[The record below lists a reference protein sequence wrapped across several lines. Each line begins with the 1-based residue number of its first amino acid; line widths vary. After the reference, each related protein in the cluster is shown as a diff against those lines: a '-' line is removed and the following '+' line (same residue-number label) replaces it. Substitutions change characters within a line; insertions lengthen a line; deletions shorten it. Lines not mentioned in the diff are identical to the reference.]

1 MLRRIWALL
10 TTGTI
15 ALFLVSCGL
24 SPSNPTPSPA
34 PVSPLLTRPPVVTTP
49 TPLPPPL
56 VDAVGAEDLLLI
68 NLYERVNPGVVNID
82 VALGSGEEVNPF
94 GSGSGFLIDAEGHI
108 VTNLHVVAEMDVIWV
123 TFSDGTVEEAQVLGT
138 DPFSDLAIL
147 RANQVPPSA
156 TPLEM
161 GDSDLLLVGQRV
173 IAIGNPFGRVGTM
186 TTGIISGLDR
196 TIFSYG
202 ATSGRFSI
210 PEVIQTDAAINPGN
224 SGGPLLNTS
233 AQVIGV
239 NTAIQT
245 DGGSNSGVGFTIP
258 INVVKRIIPY
268 LIEGQEYPYPY
279 LGITWDSRFTMAEL
293 ALDLNLPAN
302 RGVLVASLVPG
313 GPADEAGVLGGD
325 HEVRVRGMDV
335 AVGGDIIT
343 SVDGTPVSDFH
354 DLIAYLV
361 REKKAEEVATL
372 TLLRNGEFIE
382 LDVELG
388 ARPR

>member
-1 MLRRIWALL
+1 
-10 TTGTI
+10 
-15 ALFLVSCGL
+15 
-24 SPSNPTPSPA
+24 
-34 PVSPLLTRPPVVTTP
+34 
-49 TPLPPPL
+49 
-56 VDAVGAEDLLLI
+56 LLLI

-82 VALGSGEEVNPF
+82 VAVGSGEEVNPF
-94 GSGSGFLIDAEGHI
+94 GSGSGFLIDNDGQI
-108 VTNLHVVAEMDVIWV
+108 VTNLHVVAHMDVIWV
-123 TFSDGTVEEAQVLGT
+123 TFSDGTVQEAQILGS

-147 RANQVPPSA
+147 RAEAVPSGA
-156 TPLEM
+156 IPLEM
-161 GDSDLLLVGQRV
+161 GDSDLLQVGQRI

-196 TIFSYG
+196 TIFSHG
-202 ATSGRFSI
+202 ATGGRFSI

-233 AQVIGV
+233 GQVVGV

-245 DGGSNSGVGFTIP
+245 DGGSNSGVGFAIP
-258 INVVKRIIPY
+258 SNVVSRIMPY

-293 ALDLNLPAN
+293 ALELNLPAD

-313 GPADEAGVLGGD
+313 GPADQAGVLGGD

-343 SVDGTPVSDFH
+343 AVDGTPISDFH

-361 REKKAEEVATL
+361 RERKAGETATL
-372 TLLRNGEFIE
+372 TLLRDGDFIE
-382 LDVELG
+382 LEVELG
-388 ARPR
+388 DRPR